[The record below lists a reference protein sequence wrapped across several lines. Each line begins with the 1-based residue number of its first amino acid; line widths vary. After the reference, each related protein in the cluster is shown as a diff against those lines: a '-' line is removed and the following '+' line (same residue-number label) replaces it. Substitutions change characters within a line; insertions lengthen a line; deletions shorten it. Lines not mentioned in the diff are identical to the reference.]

1 MNSKTKAMRALSMFE
16 LGDLPKINITLT
28 GDFGAVGVRE
38 YLNEVID
45 DAITNLVMAASDRI
59 MAIDANAKVDME
71 MLMTKSDGR
80 QDGLFAQKQ
89 REIRNEKSSPSRY
102 KQAQRDSRLYA
113 KAIDNPGK
121 RVKVQRGLYVYSA
134 NGKEV
139 YWINRNRKVPVNDC
153 MAWNTGY
160 ADCGISGFTLG
171 DVIAQINRQ

>member
-1 MNSKTKAMRALSMFE
+1 MNKTKAIIALSALDE
-16 LGDLPKINITLT
+16 LPEINIALT
-28 GDFGAVGVRE
+28 GDFGAVGVRA

-45 DAITNLVMAASDRI
+45 DAITELMEAAADRK
-59 MAIDANAKVDME
+59 AQLEANAKADMN
-71 MLMTKSDGR
+71 
-80 QDGLFAQKQ
+80 GLIAQKQ
-89 REIRNEKSSPSRY
+89 REICNEKSSPARY

-113 KAIDNPGK
+113 EAMDNPGK

-139 YWINRNRKVPVNDC
+139 YWIKRDRKVSANDC

-171 DVIAQINRQ
+171 DVIARINRQ